1 MPKSPPVKQAR
12 RKLGAI
18 SVYNARHRRLK
29 ASQDKAITDS
39 SHPVLSLSVIGGAGS
54 EKSSTRGGLDGSDAG
69 PSEAVLISAGTFA
82 SGSKHD
88 TAYSHARPQTS
99 TSSEDLPRT
108 ASLMAVHPPSSLL
121 ALDLIK
127 TLRGDEL
134 QPASFSTSFG
144 DVRENGI
151 QSEDRDAHIWD
162 IASDIVD
169 IQLGQIRLGC
179 NVAESLQLIS
189 HLVRLHNQQ
198 AERESRDN
206 KEGLNV
212 AFIGFLWKPPNA
224 MVIVTR
230 RITSPIS
237 GRPTVLTL
245 HSWTQ

>member
-1 MPKSPPVKQAR
+1 MMPKSPPVKQAR

-151 QSEDRDAHIWD
+151 QVRDALSHCGIP
-162 IASDIVD
+162 
-169 IQLGQIRLGC
+169 
-179 NVAESLQLIS
+179 LIS
-189 HLVRLHNQQ
+189 R
-198 AERESRDN
+198 
-206 KEGLNV
+206 
-212 AFIGFLWKPPNA
+212 AFC
-224 MVIVTR
+224 
-230 RITSPIS
+230 
-237 GRPTVLTL
+237 VLL
-245 HSWTQ
+245 R